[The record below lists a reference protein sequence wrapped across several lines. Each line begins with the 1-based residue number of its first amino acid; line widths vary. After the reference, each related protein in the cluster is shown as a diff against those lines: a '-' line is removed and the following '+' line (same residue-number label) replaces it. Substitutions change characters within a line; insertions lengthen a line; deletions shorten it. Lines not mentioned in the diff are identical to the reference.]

1 MRMIDELKTSNKMLM
16 EEMKELKNSVLG
28 TKDEKATFDMEA
40 ICAEVIDRE
49 KRSKNII
56 IYNVTEN
63 INMGSSQ
70 RLTEDKQQVI
80 QILNQITE
88 INPNELIISRIGNV
102 QKNKNETSTSRNG
115 GPPRERPIKVTFPNS
130 EQALFILR
138 NKKNKISNDIRIG
151 SDKTR
156 IQREYFKQLL
166 TRLNAEEEKGNSN
179 LIIKYIDGI
188 PKLIDK
194 PVKKSC
200 NNQEN

>member
-1 MRMIDELKTSNKMLM
+1 MKMIDELKTSNKMLM

-40 ICAEVIDRE
+40 ICAE
-49 KRSKNII
+49 
-56 IYNVTEN
+56 
-63 INMGSSQ
+63 
-70 RLTEDKQQVI
+70 
-80 QILNQITE
+80 ITE
-88 INPNELIISRIGNV
+88 INPNDLIISRIGNV
-102 QKNKNETSTSRNG
+102 QKNKNETTTSRNG

-138 NKKNKISNDIRIG
+138 NKKNKISNDIHIG

-166 TRLNAEEEKGNSN
+166 TKLNAEEEKGNSN